1 MRSLLS
7 LILFALT
14 VVHATAAT
22 VSAELSPT
30 QQVAYEGPINQQ
42 IPAVVL
48 IKRGAGD
55 SVAADLIVNFT
66 VGGTA
71 TLTTD
76 YALSS
81 VSTLTMSTIT
91 IAAGQQ
97 SASIIITPAFDT
109 TPEGQETV
117 VIQLTT
123 GTGYTLAA
131 QNSVDVPIADDDVS
145 VWLETP
151 KPLAYEDYTTGPG
164 TTLDPDVNRRGVFR
178 TNITPPRPFNTYVI
192 SELSAGGAVG
202 AAILNIDYTVT
213 YKIGGKG
220 MGEGRGYIVQ
230 PRYAYLKGTT
240 QIEVTGGSANII
252 AGATITINS
261 VSYSTV
267 SGLAATSGL
276 LTISPALINP
286 VVNGT
291 SLTVSGAANFVI
303 NQPNNLEPADGKTL
317 VLANGTGGFA
327 PGDVFRI
334 GNQTTPQYLVGS
346 WVAGSGTSGTLTFI
360 TFTGTGGTTGGLATD
375 LSGNQEIATHFP
387 AVFSGIGARQ
397 IQVLVPTTST
407 RLEYGITPV
416 SDTIA
421 EASETL
427 SINLLT
433 SNDYQTVSPTT
444 GQVTITDDDVVV
456 AFDPTQ
462 SVNATEGGTNGSF
475 RVVLSSAFPRTVDI
489 AYTISGTANPIAVPT
504 PDYVPLT
511 GTLSIPAG
519 SLSGTITVIAADDGN
534 PEPAETVVLTLQA
547 TKDYRVVTTSGAT
560 ANASAEIT
568 INDKIGIVSIET
580 VSGQTTGRE
589 NPISVTTASMTVTL
603 RNPTTLL
610 PIIEPTGLSALTVG
624 YSISG
629 TASNG
634 SDYQTLTGSVVIPA
648 GLNHAT
654 ITVTPID
661 DITPETS
668 ESVILTLS
676 PGQGYTV
683 SSTAGTASVNIA
695 DDEPVVGIAKTSD
708 AAEGGAN
715 GTFTVAY
722 FPPALNRDITV
733 DLTYSGTAT
742 AGDYT
747 SSASSGTPSAVIIK
761 AGEFSSTVTIAAID
775 DTTPEGTETVIAT
788 ITPKPAIY
796 TVGIASATMD
806 ITDNEPVLKIVKET
820 NAIEDDTV
828 GSFRVFYVS
837 PVVARAIIVNLS
849 YPTTTATARAAD
861 FDSALPTTVTIPS
874 GSNTVTFS
882 IPLAIYDGVA
892 EGSETLECKIDA
904 NASSYAVDS
913 TSGSATLT
921 ITDKIPNFTIASTAD
936 ALEGSTTK
944 KGIFAI
950 TSSFVPK
957 VPFAV
962 AYTVTGTAT
971 PGAAAG
977 GTNDYKTLSGTVQV
991 SGLTTNIEVEAFAD
1005 SKLDPQETVIVTL
1018 TDQTPPSFHNLAG
1031 STPLSATLHIT
1042 DALISVVSVTS
1053 TAANITTLTLSN
1065 TAPIKVLFSQP
1076 LTVTGSPTLTIETGL
1091 NDTVAT
1097 YSGISVDGYSLFFT
1111 YTVRKTDSSTNMDY
1125 SGTNALSLNGGTILN
1140 LEGTP
1145 ANLTLKAPGT
1155 DGSLGVGQTRPIN
1168 GGLDGGKPEPGTVG
1182 SASGGGCGLGS
1193 GFAALAA
1200 LCMLAG
1206 MMLSIRRIRR

>member
-1 MRSLLS
+1 MIRSLLS

-30 QQVAYEGPINQQ
+30 QQVAYESSVTP

-55 SVAADLIVNFT
+55 SVAAALDVNFT

-76 YALSS
+76 YAFSS
-81 VSTLTMSTIT
+81 VSLLTISTIT

-97 SASIIITPAFDT
+97 SASLIITPAFDT
-109 TPEGQETV
+109 LREGQESV

-145 VWLETP
+145 VSLLTP

-178 TNITPPRPFNTYVI
+178 TTITPARTFNTYVI

-202 AAILNIDYTVT
+202 AAQLGNDYTVT
-213 YKIGGKG
+213 YKIGGNG
-220 MGEGRGYIVQ
+220 MGEGRGYTVQ
-230 PRYAYLKGTT
+230 PRYAYLAGTT
-240 QIEVTGGSANII
+240 QIQVTGGSANIT

-276 LTISPALINP
+276 LTISPALTAP
-286 VVNGT
+286 VANGT
-291 SLTVSGAANFVI
+291 SLTVSGATGFKI
-303 NQPNNLEPADGKTL
+303 NQPNNWEPADTDTL
-317 VLANGTGGFA
+317 DLANGTGGFA

-334 GNQTTPQYLVGS
+334 GNQTTPQYLVKTWTPDATPNSTKGS
-346 WVAGSGTSGTLTFI
+346 LNFSPFTGTSGT
-360 TFTGTGGTTGGLATD
+360 GLATD
-375 LSGNQEIATHFP
+375 LSGNLEIVTHFP
-387 AVFSGIGARQ
+387 AVFSGVGGRQ
-397 IQVLVPTTST
+397 IQVLVPGTST

-427 SINLLT
+427 TINLLT

-444 GQVTITDDDVVV
+444 GQITITDDDVVV

-489 AYTISGTANPIAVPT
+489 AYTISGTATPT
-504 PDYVPLT
+504 SDPLTTDYVPLT
-511 GTLSIPAG
+511 GTVSIPAG
-519 SLSGTITVIAADDGN
+519 SVTGTITVIATENGGT
-534 PEPAETVVLTLQA
+534 EPPETVVLTLQA
-547 TKDYRVVTTSGAT
+547 TKDYRVVTTSGAN

-568 INDKIGIVSIET
+568 INDKIGVVSIET

-589 NPISVTTASMTVTL
+589 NPTSVTTAAMTVTL
-603 RNPTTLL
+603 RDSSGT
-610 PIIEPTGLSALTVG
+610 PISTSAALTVG

-629 TASNG
+629 TASNS
-634 SDYQTLTGSVVIPA
+634 SDYQTLTGSVVIPL
-648 GLNHAT
+648 GQNHAI

-661 DITPETS
+661 DITPEAS
-668 ESVILTLS
+668 ETVILTLS
-676 PGQGYTV
+676 AGQGYTV
-683 SSTAGTASVNIA
+683 SSTAGTATVSIA
-695 DDEPVVGIAKTSD
+695 DDEPTVGIVKTPD
-708 AAEGGAN
+708 AAEGGSN
-715 GTFTVAY
+715 GVFTVGY
-722 FPPALNRDITV
+722 LPPALNRDITV

-742 AGDYT
+742 TGDYT

-775 DTTPEGTETVIAT
+775 DTTPEGTETIIAT

-806 ITDNEPVLKIVKET
+806 ITDNEPVLKISKVT
-820 NAIEDDTV
+820 DTAEDGTSA
-828 GSFRVFYVS
+828 GSFRVFYES
-837 PVVARAIIVNLS
+837 AVVARDIIVNLS

-861 FDSALPTTVTIPS
+861 FASALPTTVTILS
-874 GSNTVTFS
+874 GTRTITFTT
-882 IPLAIYDGVA
+882 PLAVYDGLT
-892 EGSETLECKIDA
+892 EGPETLECKIDA
-904 NASSYAVDS
+904 NASSYTVDS
-913 TSGSATLT
+913 TLGSATLT
-921 ITDKIPNFTIASTAD
+921 ITDKIPTFTFEVYSVPV
-936 ALEGSTTK
+936 EGSAVY
-944 KGIFAI
+944 KGAFII
-950 TSSFVPK
+950 TSSFKPLLPLTVN
-957 VPFAV
+957 
-962 AYTVTGTAT
+962 YTVTGDAK
-971 PGAAAG
+971 PGTAAG

-991 SGLTTNIEVEAFAD
+991 SELTTKIDIEAFAD
-1005 SKLDPQETVIVTL
+1005 STIDPLEMITVTL
-1018 TDQTPPSFHNLAG
+1018 TDKTAPDFFHAG
-1031 STPLSATLHIT
+1031 TAALTSSMEIL
-1042 DALISVVSVTS
+1042 DAIPAVISVTS
-1053 TAANITTLTLSN
+1053 TAANNNALTLGA
-1065 TAPIKVLFSQP
+1065 TAQIEVVFTQP
-1076 LTVTGSPTLTIETGL
+1076 MTLTGSPTLTLETGN
-1091 NDTVAT
+1091 NDTVAS
-1097 YSGISVDGYSLFFT
+1097 YNRISSDHYSLFFT
-1111 YTVRKTDSSTNMDY
+1111 YTVRASDISTNMDY
-1125 SGTNALSLNGGTILN
+1125 AGTNALSLNGGTLLG
-1140 LEGTP
+1140 LENVP
-1145 ANLTLKAPGT
+1145 ALLTLKAPGT
-1155 DGSLGVGQTRPIN
+1155 DGSLGVGKSRPIN
-1168 GGLDGGKPEPGTVG
+1168 GGLDGGKPAPGTVG
-1182 SASGGGCGLGS
+1182 SGSGGGCGLGS
-1193 GFAALAA
+1193 GFAALAG

-1206 MMLSIRRIRR
+1206 MMLSIRRVRR

>member
-1 MRSLLS
+1 MIRSLLS

-71 TLTTD
+71 TLTSD

-81 VSTLTMSTIT
+81 VSTLTVSTIT

-97 SASIIITPAFDT
+97 SASLIITPAFDNL
-109 TPEGQETV
+109 PEGQESV

-164 TTLDPDVNRRGVFR
+164 TTLDPDINRRGVFR

-220 MGEGRGYIVQ
+220 MGEGRGYTVQ
-230 PRYAYLKGTT
+230 PRYAYLKGMT
-240 QIEVTGGSANII
+240 QIEVTGGSANIT

-267 SGLAATSGL
+267 TGLAATSGL

-303 NQPNNLEPADGKTL
+303 NQANNLEPADGNTL

-346 WVAGSGTSGTLTFI
+346 WVASSGTSGTLTFI
-360 TFTGTGGTTGGLATD
+360 IFTGTGGTTGGLAAD
-375 LSGNQEIATHFP
+375 LSGSQEIATHFP

-407 RLEYGITPV
+407 RLEYGIVPV
-416 SDTIA
+416 ADTIA

-475 RVVLSSAFPRTVDI
+475 RVVLSSAFPRDVDI
-489 AYTISGTANPIAVPT
+489 AYTIGGTATAT
-504 PDYVPLT
+504 TDYT
-511 GTLSIPAG
+511 SLSGIVRIPAG
-519 SLSGTITVIAADDGN
+519 NLTGTITVIAADDSI
-534 PEPAETVVLTLQA
+534 PELSAETVVLTLQA
-547 TKDYRVVTTSGAT
+547 TKDYRVVTTTGAT
-560 ANASAEIT
+560 ANASAEIS
-568 INDKIGIVSIET
+568 INDKIGVISIET
-580 VSGQTTGRE
+580 VNGQTTGRE
-589 NPISVTTASMTVTL
+589 HPTTVTTAGMTVTL
-603 RNPTTLL
+603 RSPTTGL
-610 PIIEPTGLSALTVG
+610 PIITPTGLSAITVG

-648 GLNHAT
+648 GLNQAT

-661 DITPETS
+661 DTTPESS
-668 ESVILTLS
+668 ETVALTLS
-676 PGQGYTV
+676 PGQGYTI
-683 SSTAGTASVNIA
+683 SSTAGIASVSIV
-695 DDEPVVGIAKTSD
+695 DDEPIIAVGQT
-708 AAEGGAN
+708 AATEGGAS
-715 GTFTVAY
+715 GVFTVGY
-722 FPPALNRDITV
+722 PPPALNRDITV
-733 DLTYSGTAT
+733 DLTYGGTAVPGDFT
-742 AGDYT
+742 A
-747 SSASSGTPSAVIIK
+747 SASSGLPTAVIIK
-761 AGEFSSTVTIAAID
+761 AGEYFSTVTIGAID

-788 ITPKPAIY
+788 ITPKPTIY
-796 TVGIASATMD
+796 TVALASATMN
-806 ITDNEPVLKIVKET
+806 ITDNEPVLKIVKVT
-820 NAIEDDTV
+820 DTTEDSATA
-828 GSFRVFYVS
+828 GSFRISYDAASVG
-837 PVVARAIIVNLS
+837 RAIIVNLS

-861 FDSALPTTVTIPS
+861 LTAALPTTVTIPS
-874 GSNTVTFS
+874 TTNTVTFTT
-882 IPLAIYDGVA
+882 LALYDGVT
-892 EGSETLECKIDA
+892 EGPETLECKIDA
-904 NASSYAVDS
+904 NVSSYTVDS
-913 TSGSATLT
+913 TLGSATMT
-921 ITDKIPNFTIASTAD
+921 IADKIPTFTIAVST
-936 ALEGSTTK
+936 LPVEGSTVF
-944 KGIFAI
+944 KGAFVIS
-950 TSSFVPK
+950 SSFKPLLPLTVN
-957 VPFAV
+957 
-962 AYTVTGTAT
+962 YTVTGDAK
-971 PGAAAG
+971 PGLAAG

-991 SGLTTNIEVEAFAD
+991 SELSTTIDVEAFAD
-1005 SKLDPQETVIVTL
+1005 SAIDPLELVTVTL
-1018 TDQTPPSFHNLAG
+1018 TNPTIPVFISVEA
-1031 STPLSATLHIT
+1031 PLSASMKIL
-1042 DALISVVSVTS
+1042 DAIPAVISVRS
-1053 TAANITTLTLSN
+1053 AAVINTTLTLGT
-1065 TAPIKVLFSQP
+1065 TAQIEVIFTQP
-1076 LTVTGSPTLTIETGL
+1076 MTVTGSPTLTLETGN

-1097 YSGISVDGYSLFFT
+1097 YNRISTDHYSLFFT
-1111 YTVRKTDSSTNMDY
+1111 YTVRSSDTSTNMDY
-1125 SGTNALSLNGGTILN
+1125 ASTNALELQGATILGIEN
-1140 LEGTP
+1140 VP
-1145 ANLTLKAPGT
+1145 AILTLKTPGT

-1168 GGLDGGKPEPGTVG
+1168 GGLDGGKPAPGAVG
-1182 SASGGGCGLGS
+1182 SSSGGGGCGLGS
-1193 GFAALAA
+1193 GLAG
-1200 LCMLAG
+1200 LVGMCMLAG
-1206 MMLSIRRIRR
+1206 MMMSIRRVRR